1 MNALKSVRG
10 KENED
15 LYTHLSKTGKASEEI
30 LKRMVISN
38 EPLRILL
45 NQYSI
50 NKEAIR
56 DVIILHA
63 YLHDLGKLDRNFQ
76 EEKNERGW
84 DKPSSSPHALF
95 SLPLA

>member
-1 MNALKSVRG
+1 VNALKSVRG
-10 KENED
+10 KEDED
-15 LYTHLSKTGKASEEI
+15 LYKHLSKTGKASEEI

-76 EEKNERGW
+76 EEK
-84 DKPSSSPHALF
+84 K
-95 SLPLA
+95 